1 MVAISRLNNAPVT
14 GLSEGQFPGHPRES
28 SRNYSKKVEG
38 QRLRGGIF
46 LTKDDFSLLAGGWM
60 FFKAFL
66 DFVVERYWERAKTS
80 PQSSKNPK
88 KTFNRLRAG
97 YGWL

>member
-46 LTKDDFSLLAGGWM
+46 LTKDDFSLLAGG
-60 FFKAFL
+60 
-66 DFVVERYWERAKTS
+66 
-80 PQSSKNPK
+80 
-88 KTFNRLRAG
+88 
-97 YGWL
+97 